1 MPNYENEARE
11 YVAQLDKVTQ
21 QRALVAIQDALRDKK
36 SWQWIA
42 TALRKKGLN
51 EWQRWG
57 FGLFF
62 NKQFEAS
69 VYQQIERDERCEKVD
84 VDSWLRGGS
93 VNKTALKLS
102 ASSTNSRQLDV
113 SSPFY
118 DIHAEGLRGVSSSKQ
133 SGSEDEDFHF

>member
-11 YVAQLDKVTQ
+11 YVAQLDKGTQ

-69 VYQQIERDERCEKVD
+69 VYQQIERDERCQ
-84 VDSWLRGGS
+84 S
-93 VNKTALKLS
+93 V
-102 ASSTNSRQLDV
+102 DV
-113 SSPFY
+113 SSWLNGGAVNLSVTKPQTS
-118 DIHAEGLRGVSSSKQ
+118 AEHEETGSATSSPSDYLATLKARYERAASASQ
-133 SGSEDEDFHF
+133 DEGDFQF